1 MVRCA
6 RRRGRRRSSCQR
18 FAPPLVFDTLDVTG
32 LATVFPMAAARAPW
46 RSERYEGLVAAQGN
60 WWRWAEYA
68 LSVPPMLLIIAAL
81 NGMAEESGLFQGAI
95 LGAVTQG
102 FGYVADTLAHDE
114 ARRRDALAAHALGYI
129 PMTAAFAPVIR
140 GVHVLL
146 TDDTVEP
153 PSFVLFIASQSLPF
167 LSLLVQLWYPRMD
180 AGTAMVFCESACC
193 CRWWPGHAGGQHP
206 GLRVSDAWRR
216 VVSGTS
222 IVCTRFISMTSATMS
237 SMTRRASS
245 WHRSCSAHV
254 TGSSSMR
261 SATTRARF
269 ICGALGM
276 PACWG
281 GWAPAVRAFFFMC
294 ESLAPRATA
303 RAPKQRPLAQM
314 LARADGQ
321 RHGR

>member
-1 MVRCA
+1 MSLVERVRA
-6 RRRGRRRSSCQR
+6 STADDRRRANTALALLHTCMAVWGASLGAAPVRLTGLRATWDANATDSSRGGDAGAWCDVRDGVDADAVVVCQR

-32 LATVFPMAAARAPW
+32 LATVFFAITAAAHALYAW

-153 PSFVLFIASQSLPF
+153 PSFVPFVIASQSLLF
-167 LSLLVQLWYPRMD
+167 LSFGLVQLWYLLRTERRD
-180 AGTAMVFCESACC
+180 GDYVLCESAYLLLSLV
-193 CRWWPGHAGGQHP
+193 AKATLGGSI
-206 GLRVSDAWRR
+206 LAFVSLMRGDA
-216 VVSGTS
+216 S
-222 IVCTRFISMTSATMS
+222 
-237 SMTRRASS
+237 
-245 WHRSCSAHV
+245 
-254 TGSSSMR
+254 
-261 SATTRARF
+261 
-269 ICGALGM
+269 
-276 PACWG
+276 
-281 GWAPAVRAFFFMC
+281 
-294 ESLAPRATA
+294 
-303 RAPKQRPLAQM
+303 
-314 LARADGQ
+314 
-321 RHGR
+321 